1 MRFDSGD
8 SGHLPN
14 KVGRVGG
21 RAIFFGLIGIWVVE
35 NLLSRFFHFGTWV
48 CFGNISPKNVLF

>member
-21 RAIFFGLIGIWVVE
+21 RAIFFWFDWDLGSGKL
-35 NLLSRFFHFGTWV
+35 T
-48 CFGNISPKNVLF
+48 